1 MNAGDRSMSEEG
13 ITHVVSNV
21 VNELKDVNLFETDTV
36 LRSAVTREGGGAHD
50 AKLSRYGAL
59 MGSEASIREGEDA
72 NRDTPRLEAFDRVGH
87 RVDRVH
93 FHPAWHSL
101 MAKLRGEGFISLP
114 YSDPR
119 PGSWVAF
126 AAGFYL
132 HGQVEAGSQC
142 PSTMTQASIA
152 VLRKEPELFGQL
164 RDKLFATRYDPSD
177 RPWFEKDSVYIGMG
191 MTEKQGGSDVR
202 TNTTRAV
209 PRGVAGRGQTYEVTG
224 HKWFFSAPMCDAH
237 LVLARTEG
245 DDARGGLSCFFM
257 PRWRADGSKNP
268 IHIQRLKAKVGNV
281 SNSSSEVEFHGAE
294 AIMVGDEGR
303 GVPTIIEMANITRL
317 HCVVGSAGQ
326 MRLAVAQALNHVR
339 QRVAFGRLLI
349 EQPLMRSVLADMALE
364 TEAATV
370 LAMRLAAAFDQPDDP
385 LQAAWRRL
393 LTPAAKFWVCK
404 RAVELAGEAMEVF
417 GGNGYVAGG
426 PMARLYVDMPVN
438 SIWEGSGNVMCLDV
452 LRALARDP
460 EAAQRLLADVMRRS
474 GDDARLRPVIAA
486 LVADLQRPPEALE
499 AMARRFVQR
508 LVLVT
513 QAALLIESAPQPV
526 ADAFVASRFDP
537 EWGRVYGG
545 LPAELP
551 LAALIDRIWTTA

>member
-1 MNAGDRSMSEEG
+1 MGNDGM
-13 ITHVVSNV
+13 THAVSNV
-21 VNELKDVNLFETDTV
+21 VNELKDVNLYETDAV
-36 LRSAVTREGGGAHD
+36 LRAAVTREGAGWHHTA
-50 AKLSRYGAL
+50 LSHYGAL
-59 MGSEASIREGEDA
+59 MGSEATIREGEEA

-101 MAKLRGEGFISLP
+101 MAKFRAQGLIAQP
-114 YSDPR
+114 YADTR

-126 AAGFYL
+126 AGGFFL
-132 HGQVEAGSQC
+132 HGQIESGSQC

-152 VLRKEPELFGQL
+152 VLRNEPGLFGPL
-164 RDKLFATRYDPSD
+164 RDKLFATTYDASD
-177 RPWFEKDSVYIGMG
+177 RPWFDKASVYIGMG

-209 PRGVAGRGQTYEVTG
+209 ARGASGRGQTYELTG

-245 DDARGGLSCFFM
+245 ADARGGLSCFFM

-268 IHIQRLKAKVGNV
+268 VHIQRLKAKVGNV

-294 AIMVGDEGR
+294 AIMVGEEGR

-317 HCVVGSAGQ
+317 HCVVGGAGQ
-326 MRLAVAQALNHVR
+326 VRQALAQALNYTR
-339 QRVAFGRLLI
+339 QRTAFGRLLVD
-349 EQPLMRSVLADMALE
+349 QPLMRSVLADMALE
-364 TEAATV
+364 SEAATV

-426 PMARLYVDMPVN
+426 PMARLFVDVPVN

-452 LRALARDP
+452 LRALSRDP

-474 GDDARLRPVIAA
+474 GEDARLRPAIQA
-486 LVADLQRPPEALE
+486 LLTDLQRPPEALE
-499 AMARRFVQR
+499 AIARRFVQR

-513 QAALLIESAPQPV
+513 QAALLVESAPQVV
-526 ADAFVASRFDP
+526 ADAFIASRFDA
-537 EWGRVYGG
+537 EWGRVFGG
-545 LPAELP
+545 LPPEVQPDAILS
-551 LAALIDRIWTTA
+551 RIWSA